1 MCADSVDKRK
11 NAEVWGKEAEQI
23 AADYLLGLGYTI
35 RERNWKVSGRFEID
49 IIAQHEDNIILVE
62 VKARDG
68 RHTEAVDAVDSH
80 KMRQMVRAADAYIG
94 KLSEPYYY
102 RFDIVAITGDRN
114 NYKLDHYPNA
124 FLSPLSGS

>member
-1 MCADSVDKRK
+1 MGAESVEKRK
-11 NAEVWGKEAEQI
+11 RAESWGKEAEQI

-35 RERNWKVSGRFEID
+35 RERNWKVAGRFEID
-49 IIAQHEDNIILVE
+49 IIAQYEDNIVLVE

-68 RHTEAVDAVDSH
+68 RHTDAVDAVDNH

-94 KLSEPYYY
+94 NLSEPYYY
-102 RFDIVAITGDRN
+102 RFDIIAITGCPGD
-114 NYKLDHYPNA
+114 YKLDHYPNA